1 MSAVIRKYKAAAV
14 QAEPGWFD
22 LQKSVEKTI
31 NLIREAGEKGCKLIA
46 FPELWIPGYPY
57 WQWRVKYQDSLPL
70 LKEYHQNS
78 LRPDS
83 VEMQRIRSAAKEAQI
98 FVSLGYSELDGHT
111 LYTAQIIIDP
121 TGAVINHR
129 GKIKPTHV
137 EKLVFGEGNGDSLN
151 TVVETEIGRLGH
163 LNCWENMNPF
173 LKALSCAQH
182 EEIHVAAWPVYPPA
196 SSLKYPDPYTNISE
210 TQSELVT
217 PAYAY
222 ETGTWTL
229 APSQVVTREGA
240 RLNLPKHLQDDEK
253 AVDAEFAVI
262 GNGFT
267 RIYRPDGFRA
277 VEDPP
282 KDFEGLVIVDVDL
295 DENLLTKRLADFG
308 GHYMRPDL
316 IRLMVDKNPKT
327 LIVDANAAD
336 PRVGQST
343 LERLGLA
350 KPLPT
355 TEE

>member
-1 MSAVIRKYKAAAV
+1 
-14 QAEPGWFD
+14 
-22 LQKSVEKTI
+22 
-31 NLIREAGEKGCKLIA
+31 
-46 FPELWIPGYPY
+46 
-57 WQWRVKYQDSLPL
+57 
-70 LKEYHQNS
+70 
-78 LRPDS
+78 
-83 VEMQRIRSAAKEAQI
+83 MQRIRLAAKAAQI

-121 TGAVINHR
+121 TGTVINHR

-137 EKLVFGEGNGDSLN
+137 EKLVFGEGTGDSLN

-173 LKALSCAQH
+173 LKALACAQH

-196 SSLKYPDPYTNISE
+196 STLKYPDPYTNISE
-210 TQSELVT
+210 VQSEFVT

-240 RLNLPKHLQDDEK
+240 RLNLPKRLQDDED
-253 AVDAEFAVI
+253 AVDAEYAVI

-267 RIYRPDGFRA
+267 RIYRPDGYRA

-282 KDFEGLVIVDVDL
+282 KTFEGLVIVDVDL

-336 PRVGQST
+336 PRKVPSS

-350 KPLPT
+350 KPLPA